1 MRESQGGFL
10 CCTNYESVYRYQGKR
25 QSRNNAFHAAR
36 SIDTL
41 DLTINCVNIGVMPQP
56 VASVPSYTLSELC
69 VMADLPVRTVRYYI
83 QVGLVDRPQGETR
96 AARYGS
102 RHVEQLLLVK
112 KWTSA
117 GLSLERIRELLDGD
131 VPAAPARPAQAG
143 TVEVRSHL
151 TVADGIELVI
161 EPGRA
166 GLSPEQVRGFA
177 RGVMALYQQMAKQPT
192 NQGE

>member
-1 MRESQGGFL
+1 
-10 CCTNYESVYRYQGKR
+10 
-25 QSRNNAFHAAR
+25 
-36 SIDTL
+36 
-41 DLTINCVNIGVMPQP
+41 MPQP
-56 VASVPSYTLSELC
+56 SASAPSYTLSELC

-177 RGVMALYQQMAKQPT
+177 RGVMALYQQIAKQPT